1 MHHKNIKLIVRKQL
15 KNQFPNWKR
24 LPKKNKKEL
33 ARKVLAEVVSE
44 YDFIKKTM
52 IDQTQLCKFRSR
64 LSSVPTAANYWKA
77 EKIL

>member
-44 YDFIKKTM
+44 YDFIKR
-52 IDQTQLCKFRSR
+52 Q
-64 LSSVPTAANYWKA
+64 
-77 EKIL
+77 